1 MKMKRLLALAL
12 AGVMTFSMA
21 ACGGGSED
29 KKAEGEQKT
38 VNGDVLDAEQYFNT
52 SMGSDPSTLDSVK
65 GNDMYGNSILLN
77 IMEPLTRLD
86 EKDGENVRVGAGA
99 ESWESNED
107 GTVWTFKLR
116 DNQWSDGEA
125 VTAEDYAYG
134 ITRTLDPEAGSPN
147 AYLITCIKNGVAV
160 NNGEKPVSELGVK
173 AVDDKTLEITL
184 ESPTPYFLS
193 LTDTRAMF
201 PLRKDIVEKYGET
214 YGAEKDNI
222 VGNGPFVVQTWTHN
236 SEIVLAKNEKYWDA
250 ENVHLQN
257 VNYKILNDENA
268 IYNSFENKSLDTCSS
283 GTPEWIDRFKSKEDV
298 IYTKSVIS
306 SVRFHFFNTKDKLF
320 GNENIRKAFTLAINR
335 EEVAKSI
342 YFDTMDPLY
351 SWVPNG
357 VSTGE
362 QGIYREQVEEP
373 LKAMYESEDPKELL
387 LKGMEELGLGSDP
400 SKLDIK
406 FTLGDTNQWIRNY
419 GEYYQQV
426 FKKELGVNIEL
437 DTNEWGTFQSKTNSG
452 DYQMGYMVWGIDYND
467 PISMLS
473 LLKSNAGSIPT
484 FWESAE
490 YDALIDQASVEMD
503 EAKRVE
509 LYKQAEK
516 LLFEEG
522 CALCPVVNES
532 KHAFTYEYVKNIS
545 ELPFTT
551 MGSKKLYISGR

>member
-1 MKMKRLLALAL
+1 
-12 AGVMTFSMA
+12 
-21 ACGGGSED
+21 
-29 KKAEGEQKT
+29 
-38 VNGDVLDAEQYFNT
+38 
-52 SMGSDPSTLDSVK
+52 
-65 GNDMYGNSILLN
+65 
-77 IMEPLTRLD
+77 MEPLTRLD

-116 DNQWSDGEA
+116 DNQWSDGEP

-160 NNGEKPVSELGVK
+160 NNGEKDVSELGVK
-173 AVDDKTLEITL
+173 AVDEKTLEITL

-201 PLRKDIVEKYGET
+201 PQRKDIVEKYGET

-283 GTPEWIDRFKSKEDV
+283 GTPEWIDRFKAKEDV
-298 IYTKSVIS
+298 VYTKSVIP

-362 QGIYREQVEEP
+362 QGSYREQVEEP

-452 DYQMGYMVWGIDYND
+452 DYQMGYMVWSIDYND

-473 LLKSNAGSIPT
+473 LMKSNAGSIPT
-484 FWESAE
+484 FWENAE

-503 EAKRVE
+503 EQKRVE
-509 LYKQAEK
+509 LYKQAEQM
-516 LLFEEG
+516 LFEEG

>member
-1 MKMKRLLALAL
+1 M
-12 AGVMTFSMA
+12 
-21 ACGGGSED
+21 
-29 KKAEGEQKT
+29 
-38 VNGDVLDAEQYFNT
+38 
-52 SMGSDPSTLDSVK
+52 
-65 GNDMYGNSILLN
+65 
-77 IMEPLTRLD
+77 
-86 EKDGENVRVGAGA
+86 
-99 ESWESNED
+99 
-107 GTVWTFKLR
+107 
-116 DNQWSDGEA
+116 
-125 VTAEDYAYG
+125 
-134 ITRTLDPEAGSPN
+134 
-147 AYLITCIKNGVAV
+147 
-160 NNGEKPVSELGVK
+160 
-173 AVDDKTLEITL
+173 
-184 ESPTPYFLS
+184 
-193 LTDTRAMF
+193 
-201 PLRKDIVEKYGET
+201 
-214 YGAEKDNI
+214 
-222 VGNGPFVVQTWTHN
+222 
-236 SEIVLAKNEKYWDA
+236 LAKNEKYWDA

-357 VSTGE
+357 VSNGE
-362 QGIYREQVEEP
+362 Q
-373 LKAMYESEDPKELL
+373 ESDKNRRRAIEGDVRIRRSEGTVIKRN
-387 LKGMEELGLGSDP
+387 GSSLGLGSDP

-532 KHAFTYEYVKNIS
+532 KHAFTYEYVKNILNFHS
-545 ELPFTT
+545 QQWALRSFTSAEDRNRKKRNRSKIKGDCGMKRLQPPFIK
-551 MGSKKLYISGR
+551 GIQL